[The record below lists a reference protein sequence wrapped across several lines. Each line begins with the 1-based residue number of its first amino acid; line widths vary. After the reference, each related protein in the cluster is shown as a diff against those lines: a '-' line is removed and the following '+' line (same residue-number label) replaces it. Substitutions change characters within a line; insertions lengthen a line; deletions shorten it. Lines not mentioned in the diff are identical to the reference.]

1 MSLLEAR
8 ELSREFG
15 GVHAVEALS
24 FAIEPGRV
32 HGIIGPNGAGKT
44 TLLNLL
50 TGIYETS
57 AGRIAFNGADI
68 TRWPAHVCAAAGI
81 ARTFQ
86 TPQVFQNMSALENV
100 MVGAHRHAPAGLA
113 RALLRLPGF
122 TAGERALREQAAAQM
137 AFVGIGEHVGAGAGS
152 MSYGTMKRLE
162 IARALA
168 AQPKLLL
175 MDEPAAGL
183 NPTETAQIDALIRRI
198 AKRGV
203 TVVLVEHNMRL
214 VMELCD
220 HILVLDG
227 GRWLA
232 EGSAR
237 EVRENPRVIE
247 AYLGA
252 VQA

>member
-50 TGIYETS
+50 TGIYEAS
-57 AGRIAFNGADI
+57 AGHIAFDGADI
-68 TRWPAHVCAAAGI
+68 TRWPAHACAAAGI

-86 TPQVFQNMSALENV
+86 TPQVFENMSALENV
-100 MVGAHRHAPAGLA
+100 MVGAHRHAGAGLA

-122 TAGERALREQAAAQM
+122 ARGEHALREQAAAHM
-137 AFVGIGEHVGAGAGS
+137 EFVGIGAYAGADAGS
-152 MSYGTMKRLE
+152 LPYGAMKRLE

-168 AQPKLLL
+168 TQPRLLL

-183 NPTETAQIDALIRRI
+183 NPTETAQLEALIRRI
-198 AKRGV
+198 AARGV

-214 VMELCD
+214 VMEVCE

-237 EVRENPRVIE
+237 EVRENPHVIE
-247 AYLGA
+247 AYLGT
-252 VQA
+252 VHS

>member
-1 MSLLEAR
+1 MSMLEAR

-15 GVHAVEALS
+15 GVHALEALS

-32 HGIIGPNGAGKT
+32 QAIIGPNGAGKT

-50 TGIYETS
+50 SGVYEAS
-57 AGRIAFNGADI
+57 AGSILLEGRDI
-68 TRWPAHVCAAAGI
+68 TRWPAHACAAAGI

-100 MVGAHRHAPAGLA
+100 MVGAHRHARAGLA

-122 TAGERALREQAAAQM
+122 ADGEQALRARAAEQM
-137 AFVGIGEHVGAGAGS
+137 EFVGIGAYLGADAGS
-152 MSYGTMKRLE
+152 LPYGAMKRLE

-175 MDEPAAGL
+175 LDEPAAGL
-183 NPTETAQIDALIRRI
+183 NPTETAQIEALIRRI
-198 AKRGV
+198 AVRGV

-237 EVRENPRVIE
+237 EVRDDPRVIE
-247 AYLGA
+247 AYLGVA
-252 VQA
+252 KA